1 VSGIGALGLVAASSA
16 ALAAALLA
24 RLVVPPP
31 APLRVR
37 LDPYVGGRS
46 ALEPGGRRGVTAV
59 VRGLV
64 ADAATAVARLVD
76 ASGDDALALRLRQAG
91 VFDAI
96 AAEER
101 VAAFRIRQLAAIVG
115 GATLGALSGAITGRG
130 APMVL
135 LLVGLGIGW
144 GATFW
149 KGRIGA
155 AIEARRRTLRI
166 ELYTIDQLLAMRVRL
181 GRGVIGAVRTTV
193 HRTRG
198 EVAADLAEA
207 LRLHRGGL
215 AGSDAFRRIA
225 VVSPEPHARRLY
237 ELLATAEERGTD
249 LAPALLALANDVRD
263 DRRDALRR
271 RATKRRAA
279 MLLPILGLLAPVLV
293 MFVAA
298 PLPSIIFGEL
308 R

>member
-1 VSGIGALGLVAASSA
+1 MIGFEFAAVAAASSA
-16 ALAAALLA
+16 ALAVGLLM
-24 RLVVPPP
+24 RSVIRPP

-37 LDPYVGGRS
+37 LDPYVGG
-46 ALEPGGRRGVTAV
+46 PGATDAIDPPVGLGRMIGDVAQAV
-59 VRGLV
+59 G
-64 ADAATAVARLVD
+64 RLVD
-76 ASGDDALALRLRQAG
+76 SSGDQALAQRLRQAR
-91 VFDAI
+91 FLQAMPADD
-96 AAEER
+96 R
-101 VAAFRIRQLAAIVG
+101 VAAFRLRQLAAIVG
-115 GATLGALSGAITGRG
+115 GGTIGLVSGFVSGRG
-130 APMVL
+130 TPVVL
-135 LLVGLGIGW
+135 LLGVLGIAW

-149 KGRIGA
+149 KGRLDA

-181 GRGVIGAVRTTV
+181 GRGVIGAVRATV
-193 HRTRG
+193 HRGRG
-198 EVAADLAEA
+198 EVVADLAEA

-215 AGSDAFRRIA
+215 AASEAFRRIA
-225 VVSPEPHARRLY
+225 AVSPEPHARRLY

-249 LAPALLALANDVRD
+249 LATALLALASDVRD

-298 PLPSIIFGEL
+298 PLPWIIFGEL

>member
-1 VSGIGALGLVAASSA
+1 MNGIGAIGFVAASSA

-31 APLRVR
+31 VPLRLR

-46 ALEPGGRRGVTAV
+46 AAAAGARRGTAA
-59 VRGLV
+59 VRGLL
-64 ADAATAVARLVD
+64 ADLATAVGRLVD
-76 ASGDDALALRLRQAG
+76 ASGDEALALRLRQSRLLDG
-91 VFDAI
+91 LGSD
-96 AAEER
+96 ER
-101 VAAFRIRQLAAIVG
+101 VAAFRIRQLGTIVAG
-115 GATLGALSGAITGRG
+115 GTIGVLSGMVTARG

-135 LLVGLGIGW
+135 LLVGLGTGW

-149 KGRIGA
+149 KGKVDA
-155 AIEARRRTLRI
+155 AIDARRRTLRI

-193 HRTRG
+193 HRSSG
-198 EVAADLAEA
+198 EVASDLAEA

-215 AGSDAFRRIA
+215 SAPEAFRRIA
-225 VVSPEPHARRLY
+225 AVSPEPHARRLY

-249 LAPALLALANDVRD
+249 LATALLALANDVRD
-263 DRRDALRR
+263 ERRDALRR

-298 PLPSIIFGEL
+298 PLPWIIFGEL